1 MIKRQKQKKSL
12 KLKNLRKRKTIKH
25 RGGARNNL
33 ASNKIKTIENLDNQ
47 IKKINTKTINNIKS
61 RKYNVPLQFN
71 ENSTRK
77 ELSTYNNMINNT
89 NTSFLDNI
97 TININ
102 RDKMEKKQLYDNLE
116 IELSSLFDDT
126 KSKFDLL
133 KSFYH
138 ITYDNKNNCFF
149 INIDVKTNK
158 FIFNLTNIIM
168 TLYDIPNN
176 IHDLLKS
183 KFIDSTSKRTLNTF
197 IISIKDKTYYNEY
210 SYDNIKLF
218 ISGIHRF
225 FNDNNNFNYKY
236 LEFINNFSINYN
248 TKINQSV
255 FDKYN
260 SFCKEYKDFMYL
272 YLKLKEDEFTIEF
285 NQILEI
291 HNSKIIL
298 NKVDAIALKIK
309 SMKII
314 KKEILQN
321 LLNILLFKKS
331 SQDVSQKAKF
341 ILINSEIED
350 FQKELKFKSYKE
362 INALISKDLND
373 IEIKFANSDYETK
386 CISRI
391 KLMLKYL
398 NNLNEGGSG
407 TKSKNTKQNKKM
419 VALPM

>member
-1 MIKRQKQKKSL
+1 
-12 KLKNLRKRKTIKH
+12 
-25 RGGARNNL
+25 
-33 ASNKIKTIENLDNQ
+33 
-47 IKKINTKTINNIKS
+47 
-61 RKYNVPLQFN
+61 
-71 ENSTRK
+71 
-77 ELSTYNNMINNT
+77 MINNT

-138 ITYDNKNNCFF
+138 ITYDNKNNYFF

-176 IHDLLKS
+176 IHNLLTS

-197 IISIKDKTYYNEY
+197 ISIKDKKYYNEY
-210 SYDNIKLF
+210 SYDYIKLF
-218 ISGIHRF
+218 ISEIHRF

-260 SFCKEYKDFMYL
+260 SFCKEYKNFMYL

-407 TKSKNTKQNKKM
+407 TKSKNTTQNKKM